1 MLNLAITFRGPFVF
15 AVCDDGVD
23 VYAPRCEG
31 HTAGV
36 FTARKE
42 FPLYGLYKSGYRYTY
57 KVSAPGISANP
68 KDIVYLPPSTSS
80 DGAFLD
86 APLDCD
92 INPQLVHFHI
102 ALPKPVIMY
111 GLNTTTAA
119 VVGAPSTQILD
130 WATGAR
136 LYYEC
141 DLSKPITLTPPFG
154 SAVDITPP
162 SGADSGTALL
172 PNFGDIDFEYR
183 GPNVSD
189 DDHNDAMTCFANIA
203 QLVGLDWWLQ
213 YDQDYTGAHVRTGGD
228 CQAVPLLMG
237 RVGSGGK
244 GITGILQL

>member
-1 MLNLAITFRGPFVF
+1 MLNLAISFRGPFVF
-15 AVCDDGVD
+15 EVDDKTVN

-36 FTARKE
+36 FTARNE
-42 FPLYGLYKSGYRYTY
+42 YPLYGLYKSGYRYTY
-57 KVSAPGISANP
+57 ELCARGISPNP
-68 KDIVYLPPSTSS
+68 NDIIYLPPSTSS

-86 APLDCD
+86 APADCD
-92 INPQLVHFHI
+92 INPQLVYFRI
-102 ALPKPVIMY
+102 VLPKPVIMY

-119 VVGAPSTQILD
+119 VVGAPNAELLD

-141 DLSKPITLTPPFG
+141 DFSQRITLRPPFG
-154 SAVDITPP
+154 SEVDITPP
-162 SGADSGTALL
+162 SSADDPTTLL
-172 PNFGDIDFEYR
+172 PAIGDIDFEYR
-183 GPNVSD
+183 GPNVAD

-213 YDQDYTGAHVRTGGD
+213 YDQSYTGAHVRTGGD

-237 RVGSGGK
+237 RVSSASDGD
-244 GITGILQL
+244 TGILQL